1 MRHRHRKTNFIMKI
15 HLLSQLPHH
24 KEFQNKYLRMKYW
37 DYDNCIRNKTQGSNR
52 ILYLRLNSQ
61 LVPLQLQDINQEE
74 KHQEPE
80 CLHNKGN
87 VCTRA
92 VDLFSP

>member
-1 MRHRHRKTNFIMKI
+1 MTIAFEIKLKDLIA
-15 HLLSQLPHH
+15 S
-24 KEFQNKYLRMKYW
+24 
-37 DYDNCIRNKTQGSNR
+37 
-52 ILYLRLNSQ
+52 YLRLNSQ

-74 KHQEPE
+74 KQQEPE